1 MIQGL
6 EIQLNQR
13 RSKYISGMDIY
24 SKSFENSGENYKI
37 SRKFYLRK
45 HNQKKPRAFLK
56 KKFTPKILKA
66 KKFFHP

>member
-24 SKSFENSGENYKI
+24 SKSFLNSGENYKI
-37 SRKFYLRK
+37 SRKFDLRIHK
-45 HNQKKPRAFLK
+45 QKV
-56 KKFTPKILKA
+56 
-66 KKFFHP
+66 